1 MTGLLILIGKF
12 LGFLGR
18 IFGRGS
24 ALPGKILLDLDK
36 NMLKRF
42 TYPDQIIFITG
53 TNGKTSL
60 TSYISEAL
68 EKSGKKVVTNHT
80 GANIERG
87 IVTSLVNASSLS
99 GDLDCD
105 YLVLEVDEGNFK
117 PISKKIK
124 PDYFLINN
132 LFKDQVDRFESPLAL
147 AKRLLE
153 DIDSSTILVLNGNDP
168 LVHYI
173 GDSVENDKIYF
184 GLEEKREDPSFDE
197 ACPKCGAGLVYDK
210 RLYDH
215 MGSYSCSC
223 GFKTPQLDYYPTS
236 IDELEGTLV
245 YDGHRFTNSNK
256 TIYALANTMAAISL
270 LDKLGVDYEEMDKV
284 FGSKLE
290 RVGRMEKVEF
300 NGQESFL
307 NLVKNPSGTNL
318 TIDIL
323 SREEE
328 AFNLFISMNNYL
340 GDGVDPSWIRE
351 IEFEKLNDKN
361 IENIY
366 ISGTVAGLVK
376 EVIEEKTSFK
386 PLVEKDNSKI
396 VGLLKE
402 EGLKTYFLA
411 NYTALNDVRN
421 LII

>member
-87 IVTSLVNASSLS
+87 IVTSLVNASSLG

-215 MGSYSCSC
+215 MGSYTCSC

>member
-215 MGSYSCSC
+215 MGSYTCSC

-270 LDKLGVDYEEMDKV
+270 LDKLGVGYEEMDKV

>member
-366 ISGTVAGLVK
+366 ISGTVAGIVK

>member
-215 MGSYSCSC
+215 MGSYTCSC

>member
-87 IVTSLVNASSLS
+87 IVTSLVNASSLG